1 MQKNPRL
8 SAIIDHL
15 LRQST
20 GIVSV
25 HVAVGESIL
34 LSDEQIHVQWD
45 ECPPCGSAG
54 AKIITGEEFFLES
67 IEAQNE

>member
-15 LRQST
+15 LRQPT
-20 GIVSV
+20 RIVSV

-34 LSDEQIHVQWD
+34 LSDEQIHAQW
-45 ECPPCGSAG
+45 
-54 AKIITGEEFFLES
+54 GESPL
-67 IEAQNE
+67 AQIPLTIRRVPS